1 MIDLKAFR
9 KENKLKQTE
18 VADFL
23 GVSFG
28 FISQIERGERKL
40 PEAFA
45 DRLLRNNR
53 GWVTDGIA
61 QMGDNSIAKVAKVD
75 DGGMLAAIVAKI
87 DAQNARFEEQNRQID
102 RLLTIVEQLTQQKK

>member
-1 MIDLKAFR
+1 MIDLKLFR
-9 KENKLKQTE
+9 KANNLGQSEL
-18 VADFL
+18 AAFL
-23 GVSFG
+23 GVTVPS
-28 FISQIERGERKL
+28 ISAYETGRANLSKENELK
-40 PEAFA
+40 
-45 DRLLRNNR
+45 LLRNDR

>member
-1 MIDLKAFR
+1 MIDLKLFR
-9 KENKLKQTE
+9 KANNLGQSEL
-18 VADFL
+18 AAFL
-23 GVSFG
+23 GVTVPS
-28 FISQIERGERKL
+28 ISAYETGRANLSKENEQKL
-40 PEAFA
+40 LQN
-45 DRLLRNNR
+45 DR

-61 QMGDNSIAKVAKVD
+61 DNAVAKVAKVD